1 MTFQKFSEKL
11 VILKITEFLMAS
23 SALLPVIFCL
33 NLNETLLLLL
43 LSLLLLLLLLL
54 SSGKSTLA
62 PALSKGG

>member
-11 VILKITEFLMAS
+11 IILKITEFLMAS

-43 LSLLLLLLLLL
+43 LLLILLLLL

-62 PALSKGG
+62 PALSKGV

>member
-1 MTFQKFSEKL
+1 MTFQEFSEKL
-11 VILKITEFLMAS
+11 IILKITAFFMAS

-43 LSLLLLLLLLL
+43 LLLL
-54 SSGKSTLA
+54 SLGKSTLA

>member
-43 LSLLLLLLLLL
+43 LLLILLLLL